1 MEGNKAIKYKVHPT
15 ADVQSTKIG
24 ENTTIW
30 QYCVVLPGAI
40 IGKNCNINCHVF
52 IENDIVIGNNVTV
65 KSGVQVWNG
74 ITLEDNVF
82 VGPNVTFTNDLYPRS
97 KRNQFPLVRTVI
109 KEGASIGGNASILA
123 GKTVGRYALVGA
135 GSVVTKNI
143 KDFELWVG
151 NPARHVGYVTK
162 EGEILDFDL
171 KSKKTGKQ
179 FTWKNNTIVKRAD
192 YKITAKNISMRLV
205 EESDAKFILKLR
217 TDKRLSQY
225 ISPTSPKLEDQI
237 NWIKKYREREA
248 DQKEYYF
255 LYEDSDKNPW
265 GAIRLYN
272 FSEES
277 FTIGSWVC
285 YPGNTN
291 NIAVRAWLLAV
302 EFGFYT
308 LKFNTC
314 MLDVRKKN
322 LYVLYYLKLF
332 SPVLIKEDELN
343 YFFKF
348 DRETFLKKRDK
359 VTRLLNIEL

>member
-1 MEGNKAIKYKVHPT
+1 MIHPS
-15 ADVQSTKIG
+15 ADVQSTNIG

-30 QYCVVLPGAI
+30 QYCIVLPDAVLGN
-40 IGKNCNINCHVF
+40 NCNINCHVF
-52 IENDIVIGNNVTV
+52 IENDVVIGNNVTV

-82 VGPNVTFTNDLYPRS
+82 IGPNVTFTNDLYPRS
-97 KRNQFPLVRTVI
+97 KRNQFPLVRTVV

-123 GKTVGRYALVGA
+123 GKTIGRYAMVGA
-135 GSVVTKNI
+135 GAVVTKDI

-151 NPARHVGYVTK
+151 NPARHFGYVSK
-162 EGEILDFDL
+162 QGEILDFDL
-171 KSKKTGKQ
+171 KSKKTEKQ
-179 FTWKNNTIVKRAD
+179 FIWSDNDIIQRPD
-192 YKITAKNISMRLV
+192 YKITADDIIMRLV
-205 EESDAKFILKLR
+205 NESDAKFILKLR

-237 NWIKKYREREA
+237 NWIKEYMVREA
-248 DQKEYYF
+248 NQKEFYF
-255 LYEDSDKNPW
+255 IYKDSRKKPW

-272 FSEES
+272 FSEDS

-285 YPGNTN
+285 YPGNSN
-291 NIAVRAWLLAV
+291 NIAVKAWLLAV
-302 EFGFYT
+302 EFGFNT

-332 SPVLIKEDELN
+332 GPILICEDELN

-348 DRETFLKKRDK
+348 DKETFLKKRNK
-359 VTRLLNIEL
+359 VTKLLNIKL